1 MLSLLQRS
9 ARVLVNAT
17 FPLETRAS
25 EVRCVSRYPS
35 TRNVKDSKERTRFV
49 NACKGGRREV
59 GGGGRGLHSRM
70 PSASKLDWN
79 LQPKLGCVAIRFVP
93 SAVHG
98 PEAVQVVFTI
108 DACKPSCILASM
120 NIRNLTSNMNVDIH
134 TDLLSHCGCCL
145 ASQTCERELIDVLTD
160 CTTDIHL
167 PESLAF
173 TDLCTYIMRVQDI
186 QIPNTP
192 EYQRPK
198 ASKTPSICFGS
209 IIPPASNMN
218 VSSG

>member
-1 MLSLLQRS
+1 MPQEVKETSSVNLMGSWEAMLSLLQRS

-17 FPLETRAS
+17 FPLGTRAS

-35 TRNVKDSKERTRFV
+35 ARNVKDSKERTRFV

-59 GGGGRGLHSRM
+59 GGGGGRGLHSRM

-108 DACKPSCILASM
+108 DACNPSSIPTNM
-120 NIRNLTSNMNVDIH
+120 NIRSLTSNMPVDVH
-134 TDLLSHCGCCL
+134 SDLLAHCGCYL
-145 ASQTCERELIDVLTD
+145 ASRTGE
-160 CTTDIHL
+160 
-167 PESLAF
+167 
-173 TDLCTYIMRVQDI
+173 
-186 QIPNTP
+186 
-192 EYQRPK
+192 
-198 ASKTPSICFGS
+198 
-209 IIPPASNMN
+209 
-218 VSSG
+218 